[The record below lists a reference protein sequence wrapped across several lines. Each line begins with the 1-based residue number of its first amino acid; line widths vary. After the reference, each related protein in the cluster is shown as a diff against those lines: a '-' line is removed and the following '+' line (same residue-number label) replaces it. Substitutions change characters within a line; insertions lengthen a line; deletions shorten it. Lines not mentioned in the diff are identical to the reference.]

1 MKLGI
6 LPFLITYIDPNS
18 QELEETISL
27 VLKTSTISC
36 LLIKGFLF
44 SGLLCQRICTINDL
58 SSFQNLLNLVCSQ
71 PTFSI
76 SLSEDGACLN
86 AFQTYL
92 EHLRKRKLE
101 LILNRK

>member
-6 LPFLITYIDPNS
+6 LPLLITYTDPSS

-36 LLIKGFLF
+36 LLIKGSPF
-44 SGLLCQRICTINDL
+44 SGLLCLKICTINDL
-58 SSFQNLLNLVCSQ
+58 SSFQNLLNLVCYQ
-71 PTFSI
+71 PTYSI
-76 SLSEDGACLN
+76 SLLEDGACLN

-92 EHLRKRKLE
+92 EHLRKRKLGST
-101 LILNRK
+101 LNRK